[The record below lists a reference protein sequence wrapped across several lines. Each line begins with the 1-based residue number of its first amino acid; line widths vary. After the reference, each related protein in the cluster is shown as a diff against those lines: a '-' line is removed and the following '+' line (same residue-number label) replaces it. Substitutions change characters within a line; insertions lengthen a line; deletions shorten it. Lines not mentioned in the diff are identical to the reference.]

1 MKPLILGSKKEY
13 SFPPSKKTMIYLQN
27 LHKQFGSKIILKN
40 ANFHLRPG
48 ERVGLVGENGT
59 GKTTLFRIIMKTE
72 SSDSGKVIFRKGA
85 QAATLEQEL
94 NAYNGSVLER
104 VISGNI
110 SLRTIRQEMDKLEQ
124 KMGSEPTSETTTS
137 HYGKLQ
143 HQFEQLNGYELEPRA
158 CAILS
163 GLGFSDEK
171 IKKPL
176 NEFSGGWRMRVE
188 MARLLLQNPDILL
201 LDEPTNHF
209 DLKSVEWLEGFL
221 KNYDGSLLL
230 ISHDRRFLNSL
241 VTRIVELEQGI
252 LTTYSGNY
260 NDFERLKKERE
271 AQLVSE
277 SVNQQKRISEIERF
291 IERFRAKNTKATQVQ
306 SRIKMLNKME
316 RIETMT
322 DTKTVGFRFP
332 QPVRTGRIS
341 MELEKVDKSY
351 GDNIVYRNFSIRIE
365 RGWKVALVGEN
376 GAGKSTLMK
385 LLAGVVSH
393 DEGQIQSGHNVTR
406 AYYAQHQSDAL
417 DPQKTVLESMD
428 ELSHNLLRTQMRT
441 ILGSFLFSGDDVNKK
456 VSVLSGGE
464 RSRLSLARML
474 ASPSSLLLLDEP
486 TNHLDMRSC
495 EVLSAALADY
505 EGTLCIISH
514 DRYFLDG
521 FINRVWEVNRGSVRE
536 YIGNYSEYESTKA
549 QELEVESSNLTVSPR
564 KPSVSSYQQNHE
576 RKRLEAENRNKKH
589 QALKPLRSN
598 LKKIETR
605 LERALTEKTTIE
617 KKLANSAIYESKN
630 KAQLLETLN
639 RQTELAN
646 EEKVLTEEWNKL
658 SSQIDAYEDS
668 GAPKN

>member
-1 MKPLILGSKKEY
+1 
-13 SFPPSKKTMIYLQN
+13 MIYLQN

-72 SSDSGKVIFRKGA
+72 SPDSGKVIFRKGA

-137 HYGKLQ
+137 NYGKLQ
-143 HQFEQLNGYELEPRA
+143 YQFEQLNGYELEPRA

-163 GLGFSDEK
+163 GLGFSDKK

-271 AQLVSE
+271 AQLISE

-341 MELEKVDKSY
+341 MELEKIDKSY
-351 GDNIVYRNFSIRIE
+351 GDNIVYQNFSIKIE

-376 GAGKSTLMK
+376 GAGKSTTLK
-385 LLAGVVSH
+385 VITGFLAPTAGNVFVNELNVLDNEHEIQKQMGYLPELNPLYTDMTVYDYLQFIASVRGINGNKFSSAFSRVVEECGLKGIIHKQIGACSKGFKQRVGLAAAMIH
-393 DEGQIQSGHNVTR
+393 D
-406 AYYAQHQSDAL
+406 
-417 DPQKTVLESMD
+417 PK
-428 ELSHNLLRTQMRT
+428 
-441 ILGSFLFSGDDVNKK
+441 ILI
-456 VSVLSGGE
+456 
-464 RSRLSLARML
+464 
-474 ASPSSLLLLDEP
+474 LDEP
-486 TNHLDMRSC
+486 VSGLDPNQIVEIRGLIKRLGRKKLVVISSHILQEIQATVDRIIIIHKGELVADGTSDELISGAQGNTQMTLELVNAKKDAIQEMKAVVPSIKLGRISEEKKSTIVHLEFPTNSDPRKDIFMYAVSK
-495 EVLSAALADY
+495 EWV
-505 EGTLCIISH
+505 I
-514 DRYFLDG
+514 
-521 FINRVWEVNRGSVRE
+521 
-536 YIGNYSEYESTKA
+536 
-549 QELEVESSNLTVSPR
+549 LEMATAKTNLEDIFRKLTVT
-564 KPSVSSYQQNHE
+564 
-576 RKRLEAENRNKKH
+576 EA
-589 QALKPLRSN
+589 
-598 LKKIETR
+598 
-605 LERALTEKTTIE
+605 
-617 KKLANSAIYESKN
+617 ANA
-630 KAQLLETLN
+630 
-639 RQTELAN
+639 
-646 EEKVLTEEWNKL
+646 
-658 SSQIDAYEDS
+658 
-668 GAPKN
+668 

>member
-1 MKPLILGSKKEY
+1 
-13 SFPPSKKTMIYLQN
+13 MIYLQN

-40 ANFHLRPG
+40 INFHLRPG

-59 GKTTLFRIIMKTE
+59 GKTTLFRIMMNTE
-72 SSDSGKVIFRKGA
+72 SSDSGKIVFRKGA

-94 NAYNGSVLER
+94 NAYSGSVLER
-104 VISGNI
+104 VISGNH
-110 SLRTIRQEMDKLEQ
+110 SLQVIRRKMDDLEK
-124 KMGSEPTSETTTS
+124 KMCSKPTSETATS

-143 HQFEQLNGYELEPRA
+143 HQFEQLNGYDLEPRA

-163 GLGFSDEK
+163 GLGFSNDK
-171 IKKPL
+171 LKKPL

-221 KNYDGSLLL
+221 KKYDGSLLL
-230 ISHDRRFLNSL
+230 ISHDRRFLNNL
-241 VTRIVELEQGI
+241 VTRIVELDRGI
-252 LTTYSGNY
+252 LTSYSGDY

-277 SVNQQKRISEIERF
+277 SMNQQKRISEIERF

-341 MELEKVDKSY
+341 MELEKIEKSY
-351 GDNIVYRNFSIRIE
+351 GNNIVYQNFSIRIE

-376 GAGKSTLMK
+376 GAGKSTLIK
-385 LLAGVVSH
+385 LLAGIVPH
-393 DEGQIQSGHNVTR
+393 DSGQIQLGHNVTR
-406 AYYAQHQSDAL
+406 SYYAQHQADTL
-417 DPQKTVLESMD
+417 DPKKTVLESID
-428 ELSHNLLRTQMRT
+428 ELSHNLLRTQIRT

-456 VSVLSGGE
+456 ISVLSGGE

-505 EGTLCIISH
+505 EGTLCVISH
-514 DRYFLDG
+514 DRFFLDG
-521 FINRVWEVNRGSVRE
+521 FVNRVWEIKQGSVSK
-536 YIGNYSEYESTKA
+536 YIGNYSDYENSKSQEREIKLSNQTTST
-549 QELEVESSNLTVSPR
+549 R
-564 KPSVSSYQQNHE
+564 KPSISPPQQSHG
-576 RKRLEAENRNKKH
+576 RKRIEAENRNIKH
-589 QALKPLRSN
+589 QTLKPLRSN

-605 LERALTEKTTIE
+605 LETVLTLKTIIE
-617 KKLANSAIYESKN
+617 NKLANSSIYEPKN
-630 KAQLLETLN
+630 RDQLLETLN
-639 RQTELAN
+639 QQIELTN
-646 EEKVLTEEWNKL
+646 EEKSLTEEWDKL
-658 SSQIDAYEDS
+658 SSQIESYNKS
-668 GAPKN
+668 SILKN

>member
-1 MKPLILGSKKEY
+1 
-13 SFPPSKKTMIYLQN
+13 MIYLQN

-40 ANFHLRPG
+40 INFHLRPG

-59 GKTTLFRIIMKTE
+59 GKTTLFRIMMNTE
-72 SSDSGKVIFRKGA
+72 SSDSGKIVFRKGA

-104 VISGNI
+104 VISGNH
-110 SLRTIRQEMDKLEQ
+110 SLQVIRRKMDDLEK
-124 KMGSEPTSETTTS
+124 KMCSKPTSEAATS

-143 HQFEQLNGYELEPRA
+143 HQFEQLNGYDLEPRA

-163 GLGFSDEK
+163 GLGFSNDK
-171 IKKPL
+171 LKKPL

-221 KNYDGSLLL
+221 KKYDGSLLL
-230 ISHDRRFLNSL
+230 ISHDRRFLNNL
-241 VTRIVELEQGI
+241 VTRIIELDRGV
-252 LTTYSGNY
+252 LTSYSGDY

-277 SVNQQKRISEIERF
+277 SMNQQKRISEIERF

-322 DTKTVGFRFP
+322 DIKTVGFRFP

-341 MELEKVDKSY
+341 MELEKIEKSY
-351 GDNIVYRNFSIRIE
+351 GNNIVYQNFSIRIE

-376 GAGKSTLMK
+376 GAGKSTLIK
-385 LLAGVVSH
+385 LLAGIIPH
-393 DEGQIQSGHNVTR
+393 DGGQIQPGHNVTR
-406 AYYAQHQSDAL
+406 SYYAQHQADTL
-417 DPQKTVLESMD
+417 DPKKTVLESID
-428 ELSHNLLRTQMRT
+428 ELSHNLLRTQIRT

-456 VSVLSGGE
+456 ISVLSGGE

-505 EGTLCIISH
+505 EGTLCVISH
-514 DRYFLDG
+514 DRFFLDG
-521 FINRVWEVNRGSVRE
+521 FVNRVWEIKQGSVSE
-536 YIGNYSEYESTKA
+536 YIGNYSDYENSKSQEREIELSNQAIST
-549 QELEVESSNLTVSPR
+549 R
-564 KPSVSSYQQNHE
+564 KPSISPPQQSHG
-576 RKRLEAENRNKKH
+576 RKRFEAENRNIKH
-589 QALKPLRSN
+589 QTLKPLRSN

-605 LERALTEKTTIE
+605 LETVLTLKTIIE
-617 KKLANSAIYESKN
+617 NKLANSSIYEPKN
-630 KAQLLETLN
+630 KDQLLETLN
-639 RQTELAN
+639 QQIVLTN
-646 EEKVLTEEWNKL
+646 EEKSLTEEWDKL
-658 SSQIDAYEDS
+658 SSQIESYNKS
-668 GAPKN
+668 SILKN

>member
-1 MKPLILGSKKEY
+1 
-13 SFPPSKKTMIYLQN
+13 MIYLQN
-27 LHKQFGSKIILKN
+27 LNKQFGPKIILKDV
-40 ANFHLRPG
+40 NFHLRPG

-230 ISHDRRFLNSL
+230 ISHDRRFLNNL
-241 VTRIVELEQGI
+241 VTRIIELDQGT

-341 MELEKVDKSY
+341 MELEKIDKSY

-385 LLAGVVSH
+385 LLAGVISH
-393 DEGQIQSGHNVTR
+393 DGGQIQSGHNVTR
-406 AYYAQHQSDAL
+406 AYYAQHQADAL

-536 YIGNYSEYESTKA
+536 YVGNYSEYESTKA

-646 EEKVLTEEWNKL
+646 EEKVLTEEWNKF
-658 SSQIDAYEDS
+658 SSEIDAYEDS